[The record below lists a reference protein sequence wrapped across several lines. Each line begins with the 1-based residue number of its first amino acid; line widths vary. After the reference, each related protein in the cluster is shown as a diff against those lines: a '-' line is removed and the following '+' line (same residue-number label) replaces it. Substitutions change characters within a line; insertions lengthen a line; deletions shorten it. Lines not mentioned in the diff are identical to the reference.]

1 MESTQKKESFLTA
14 VPAGKEPDHSA
25 AASHTEYDSETE
37 SFEGTE
43 QVEEEEKSYFHVED
57 AIPPTNYNDP
67 YSTLPPKIKLG
78 QIIVTDFPSNLR
90 VARRDQFGNLQK
102 HQK

>member
-14 VPAGKEPDHSA
+14 VPAGKEPAEEAPSQTD
-25 AASHTEYDSETE
+25 YDSETE
-37 SFEGTE
+37 SFEDNE

-78 QIIVTDFPSNLR
+78 QIIVTDSFTHSCS
-90 VARRDQFGNLQK
+90 AM
-102 HQK
+102 